1 MLEDSEKNKKMER
14 NLILG
19 MADKHFNN
27 DSYTQKDTEKGKNR
41 GEF

>member
-1 MLEDSEKNKKMER
+1 
-14 NLILG
+14 

-41 GEF
+41 GEFWERTECLVKKN